1 MRLILWNFCS
11 NSLIMRVVFSSVF
24 AALSDPESD
33 NHQKNQ
39 PKNHGW
45 ICLVATETRLEISVS
60 WSSRTTRNSTVR
72 ASSRFRNPTV
82 RASSAG
88 PLKRGIVPSDKRTH
102 TRTHTHVV
110 IIYKMSIMLW
120 LSKTINEI
128 HTTWLYYITL

>member
-60 WSSRTTRNSTVR
+60 WSDLFSNSENSPR
-72 ASSRFRNPTV
+72 DFRLLV
-82 RASSAG
+82 G
-88 PLKRGIVPSDKRTH
+88 FVQ
-102 TRTHTHVV
+102 
-110 IIYKMSIMLW
+110 
-120 LSKTINEI
+120 
-128 HTTWLYYITL
+128 